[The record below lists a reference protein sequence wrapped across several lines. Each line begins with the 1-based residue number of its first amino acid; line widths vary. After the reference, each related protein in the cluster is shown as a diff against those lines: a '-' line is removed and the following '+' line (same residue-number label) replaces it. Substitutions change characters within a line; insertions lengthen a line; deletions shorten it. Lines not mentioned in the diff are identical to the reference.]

1 MALKVPC
8 PNKYDHP
15 DTPLSPP
22 RSGRQNQVLTILLV
36 AGVVI
41 LVLVLVSGTILYVH
55 YLPYKR
61 RPRIQEKPCEKMY
74 CAYGAHCL
82 VDDRTHQ
89 AYCHCRDACSEIF
102 APICGSDGVTYMSDC
117 VMRMASCTQQRT
129 IFVKHQGPCDMKDPC
144 EDKECKFGA
153 ECRPSMDG
161 RTAEC
166 ICPTKCATYGDSR
179 GSRPVCGSDGKDY
192 PTVCELRRTACQE
205 KKNIKVKFQGR
216 CDPCLGVECPSNQ
229 VCQLDDN
236 RNPICRCNAVC
247 SHDFQPVCGS
257 DGNTYTNECILR
269 VEACKSRQGLRI
281 IYMDKCSEG
290 ANPCESVQCGPG
302 QKCDIDRYGIA
313 SCKCPS
319 SCEPVMRPVCGTD
332 QETYDS
338 DCELQ
343 RQACVQKKNV
353 AVAYRGVCDEQGP
366 CHDFV
371 CQYSSRCFVKK
382 GNPVC
387 ECPTCTEEF
396 QPVCGSNGILYNNL
410 CKLKKEAC
418 EKRTEISVAFEGLC
432 DDCDNKR
439 CEYYAVCES
448 NGNGDAK
455 CVCPQSC
462 VQLEAPVCGDD
473 GKTYDNECLLKV
485 ASCRKKQYIK
495 VVSKGPC
502 DLCQNVHCK
511 NGARCENGQCVCPSE
526 CPDIYKPVCANDG
539 TSYPN
544 ECEMRRA
551 ACQQTQELRALFY
564 GECDDVG
571 GSGTDLG
578 SGSCGSKGCQ
588 FGGVCDYDSQGLPTC
603 VCDFHCSSEKEP
615 VCGSNRRLYDNECY
629 LREAACNLQQEIRTV
644 ARDSC
649 EESSELPC
657 HGEPPLVDPVNGFEY
672 YCGGRTGVDRCPP
685 NSYCHET
692 PSFAK
697 CCRKVALIK
706 TCADSPYGCC
716 PDGKTQAQGYDKAGC
731 PSVCSCNRLGAYSQ
745 TCDPISNQCSCK
757 PGVGGLRCDRCEPG
771 FWGIHKIAEGNSGCI
786 SCGCSE
792 YGSVRDDCEQTTGR
806 CVCKPNIKGM
816 KCDNCTSGKV
826 LDHRGCVD
834 ESLSRRTSESCD
846 GVTCQYGATCRE
858 ELGKVQCI
866 CDFKCSLLES
876 GEPVCGSDG
885 HTYGSECQLRLFNCR
900 YQKSLT
906 VNSKGPC
913 IHDATPTGSPVRRST
928 VQKSTIG
935 QYDSKSTRDINPGVI
950 ENLYRSTRPT
960 IAAPVDFETPVEVP
974 AFSGRSWMELR
985 RLEAYVRMS
994 VMLEFLTL
1002 ANDGILFYNGQSSG
1016 GGHGDFVSLA
1026 VRNGFVEFRYDL
1038 GSGPV
1043 ELRSTQRLQP
1053 GKFHRVVAKRYLR
1066 EGILTVEG
1074 QEAVTGSSEG
1084 RLKSLDLDENL
1095 YIGYIPTT
1103 SKGVY
1108 RNVGVSMG
1116 LVGCIRRLH
1125 IGRRKVDIHYPGSK
1139 DVISAA
1145 QIRNCSDN
1153 HCNSMPCQ
1161 NGGTCTAAS
1170 EDSYRCS
1177 CPQGYS
1183 GEQCEVSLSPCTSN
1197 PCAQGATCAELP
1209 QGGFSC
1215 KCPQGRRGIR
1225 CEEIY
1230 RDVKEVIVPEFN
1242 GEAFLQLPTLPNV
1255 GLALQSKYGS

>member
-1 MALKVPC
+1 M
-8 PNKYDHP
+8 
-15 DTPLSPP
+15 
-22 RSGRQNQVLTILLV
+22 GQVFEDEDWYFGSVVMEDLT
-36 AGVVI
+36 
-41 LVLVLVSGTILYVH
+41 
-55 YLPYKR
+55 
-61 RPRIQEKPCEKMY
+61 RPI
-74 CAYGAHCL
+74 
-82 VDDRTHQ
+82 
-89 AYCHCRDACSEIF
+89 
-102 APICGSDGVTYMSDC
+102 
-117 VMRMASCTQQRT
+117 
-129 IFVKHQGPCDMKDPC
+129 
-144 EDKECKFGA
+144 
-153 ECRPSMDG
+153 
-161 RTAEC
+161 
-166 ICPTKCATYGDSR
+166 
-179 GSRPVCGSDGKDY
+179 
-192 PTVCELRRTACQE
+192 
-205 KKNIKVKFQGR
+205 
-216 CDPCLGVECPSNQ
+216 
-229 VCQLDDN
+229 
-236 RNPICRCNAVC
+236 
-247 SHDFQPVCGS
+247 DF
-257 DGNTYTNECILR
+257 I
-269 VEACKSRQGLRI
+269 
-281 IYMDKCSEG
+281 
-290 ANPCESVQCGPG
+290 
-302 QKCDIDRYGIA
+302 
-313 SCKCPS
+313 
-319 SCEPVMRPVCGTD
+319 
-332 QETYDS
+332 
-338 DCELQ
+338 
-343 RQACVQKKNV
+343 
-353 AVAYRGVCDEQGP
+353 
-366 CHDFV
+366 
-371 CQYSSRCFVKK
+371 
-382 GNPVC
+382 
-387 ECPTCTEEF
+387 
-396 QPVCGSNGILYNNL
+396 
-410 CKLKKEAC
+410 
-418 EKRTEISVAFEGLC
+418 
-432 DDCDNKR
+432 
-439 CEYYAVCES
+439 
-448 NGNGDAK
+448 
-455 CVCPQSC
+455 
-462 VQLEAPVCGDD
+462 
-473 GKTYDNECLLKV
+473 
-485 ASCRKKQYIK
+485 
-495 VVSKGPC
+495 
-502 DLCQNVHCK
+502 
-511 NGARCENGQCVCPSE
+511 
-526 CPDIYKPVCANDG
+526 
-539 TSYPN
+539 
-544 ECEMRRA
+544 
-551 ACQQTQELRALFY
+551 
-564 GECDDVG
+564 
-571 GSGTDLG
+571 DLG

-649 EESSELPC
+649 EGKKVNRGSCKGKKVTRNYREGKKVNRGSCKGKKVTRGYPEGKKVDRGSCKGRKVTRGYREGKKVNRGSCKGKKVTRGYCEGKKVSRGPC
-657 HGEPPLVDPVNGFEY
+657 KGKKVTTDYCEGKKVNRGSCKDKKVTRDYREGKKVNRGSCKGKKVTRGYCEGKKVNRGSCKGKKVTTDYCEGKKATRGYCEGKKANRGSCEGKKATKDYCEGKKVNRGSCKGKKATTDYCEGKKVNRGSCKGKKSNKGYCEGKKADRGSCKGKKVNRGSCKGKKVTRGYCEGKKVDRGSCKGKKATTDYREGKKVNRGSCKGKKVTRGYPEGKKVDRGSCKGKKVTRG
-672 YCGGRTGVDRCPP
+672 YCEGKKVNRGSCKGKKVTTDYCEGKKVNRGSCKGKKVTTDYCEGKKVNRGSCKGKKVTRGYCEGKKVDRGSCKVDRCPP

-960 IAAPVDFETPVEVP
+960 IAAPVDFDHPYQLQWICVRKQDNLFSSDRATITAPKPREVP

-1209 QGGFSC
+1209 QGDFSC

-1230 RDVKEVIVPEFN
+1230 RDVKKVIVPEFN

-1255 GLALQSKYGS
+1255 GLAFTIEVWFLTYKLDGMLLYNGQKSPPSGDFVSLNLVDGYVQLRFDLGSGVASVS